1 MKRAPLVLTGTACGL
16 VAVVGYHT
24 AVPQAS
30 ALTSSSSGA
39 GASTLSVGGSS
50 SSAASSPSTASAK
63 AATAKSTAKA
73 ATTGTTAT
81 TRTVTTRSAVGS
93 DIQYQYGDIELKVT
107 MTAGKITDVSVV
119 REDITDPH
127 SQQIDQYAL
136 PQLRTEALQ
145 AQSAS
150 IDGVSGASYTSA
162 AYEQSLQSAIDRL
175 KA

>member
-30 ALTSSSSGA
+30 ALTGSSSSASA
-39 GASTLSVGGSS
+39 GTLSIGGSS
-50 SSAASSPSTASAK
+50 SSAGSSSASASPK
-63 AATAKSTAKA
+63 AAK
-73 ATTGTTAT
+73 ATTPTK
-81 TRTVTTRSAVGS
+81 TVATTRSAVGS

-107 MTAGKITDVSVV
+107 MTAGKITEVSVV
-119 REDITDPH
+119 KEDITDPH
-127 SQQIDQYAL
+127 SQQIDQYAM
-136 PQLRTEALQ
+136 PELRAEALQ
-145 AQSAS
+145 AQSAK

-162 AYEQSLQSAIDRL
+162 AYEQSLQSAIDKL